1 MKILVT
7 GGCGYKGSVLLPLLL
22 ADGHEV
28 LSVDTQWFGN
38 YLPEHPNFTN
48 LQLDIRDTDSIPLV
62 GVEAIIHLANIAND
76 PAVELNPTL
85 SWEVNVLAGQQL
97 ADRAV
102 RAGVK
107 QFIFASS
114 GSVYGVKDEPNVTE
128 DLTLVP
134 ISVYNKTKMVAE
146 RVFLSYQD
154 QMQVHCI
161 RPATVCGVSPR
172 MRLDVSVNMLSYQAL
187 KNGRI
192 TVFGGDQTR
201 PNIHIQDIADVYR
214 HFLAHPEIESGCYNA
229 GFENISILDIAEQV
243 KSKIGAEIVV
253 SASND
258 PRSYRQ
264 DSSKLL
270 ATGFQPSHSVADAIS
285 EIADAFHQ
293 NSLPDGDSCYTVKWM
308 RHLDLASPGV
318 SP

>member
-1 MKILVT
+1 MKLLIT
-7 GGCGYKGSVLLPLLL
+7 GGCGYKGSVLVPLLL

-28 LSVDTQWFGN
+28 VNVDTQWFGN
-38 YLPEHPNFTN
+38 HLAQHRNLTN
-48 LQLDIRDTDSIPLV
+48 LQLDIRDTDAIPLE

-107 QFIFASS
+107 QLIFASS

-154 QMQVHCI
+154 QMKVHCI

-201 PNIHIQDIADVYR
+201 PNIHIQDISNVYR
-214 HFLAHPEIESGCYNA
+214 HFLAHPEIASGCYNA
-229 GFENISILDIAEQV
+229 GFENIAILDIAERV
-243 KSKIGAEIVV
+243 KSMIGAEIVV

-258 PRSYRQ
+258 PRSYSQ

-270 ATGFQPSHSVADAIS
+270 ATGFQPKYSVADAIS
-285 EIADAFHQ
+285 EIAKAFHK
-293 NSLPDGDSCYTVKWM
+293 NTLADGESCYTVKWM
-308 RHLDLASPGV
+308 QRLKL
-318 SP
+318 